1 MTVPKFNSKNR
12 KKGEI
17 DTPKTQMHD
26 RLLSWL
32 GTDTSIKSGGVK
44 LVLKAQTLG
53 EMIRLMKKK
62 LPQLIAFQIVLTLLI
77 TYQISIV

>member
-1 MTVPKFNSKNR
+1 MIKLKTKKIPHCFDSSKIHSKNR
-12 KKGEI
+12 NKGEI

-32 GTDTSIKSGGVK
+32 GTDTSIKSDGVK
-44 LVLKAQTLG
+44 LVLKAQALG

-62 LPQLIAFQIVLTLLI
+62 K
-77 TYQISIV
+77 ISHN

>member
-12 KKGEI
+12 NKGEI

-32 GTDTSIKSGGVK
+32 GTDTSIKSDGVK
-44 LVLKAQTLG
+44 LVLKAQALG
-53 EMIRLMKKK
+53 EMMRLMKKK
-62 LPQLIAFQIVLTLLI
+62 K
-77 TYQISIV
+77 ISHN